1 MLFQRLNN
9 KLPLIVILL
18 LSPIIFVFNM
28 LLILIK
34 CLDPRARKFD
44 KEEARLLL
52 AGELEKIRS
61 LGYTQ
66 LRKAFVEQ
74 KDIQAF
80 NVAGASGVEYQL
92 EIEGRWDGDEEE
104 DIRILGSIDNGG
116 LRAYVPLSDSFI
128 VKPDESLL
136 EE

>member
-1 MLFQRLNN
+1 MLLI
-9 KLPLIVILL
+9 LLIVILCYPQSFSFSTSDL
-18 LSPIIFVFNM
+18 NNV
-28 LLILIK
+28 
-34 CLDPRARKFD
+34 RARKFD